1 MINWR
6 FLAFFFICFLFW
18 TFFFHLLNVL
28 GWFRLEETATIT
40 GKTNEFQLTSSLNFP
55 DFVSN
60 VCEGGNHINNCI
72 DARNQ
77 YSSIFK
83 ATFVL
88 EEKSS
93 LTSEQ
98 LARSLD
104 PTFLRKKENSWW
116 FRVWPN
122 AHLIRHP
129 LNFSNAFDD
138 VHRPVWTDTTFVQ
151 KLTSFL

>member
-1 MINWR
+1 MNDFFSFIERTRMISFGGNGY
-6 FLAFFFICFLFW
+6 
-18 TFFFHLLNVL
+18 NY
-28 GWFRLEETATIT
+28 

-88 EEKSS
+88 EEK
-93 LTSEQ
+93 
-98 LARSLD
+98 
-104 PTFLRKKENSWW
+104 
-116 FRVWPN
+116 
-122 AHLIRHP
+122 
-129 LNFSNAFDD
+129 
-138 VHRPVWTDTTFVQ
+138 
-151 KLTSFL
+151 